1 MSAAVTIT
9 GSSTTQSPRD
19 LGLLP
24 VYLRRRLPRPPGVLS
39 P

>member
-1 MSAAVTIT
+1 MNAAYTIT
-9 GSSTTQSPRD
+9 GSELTLP
-19 LGLLP
+19 LAGEGLLP